1 SQLLAQ
7 ANRHMGV
14 YPIAP
19 ENSRQRSAL
28 SRQLHPHPPRRLRGR
43 GSPTPH
49 RNGARYRISVVAFLT
64 LLAWHAPAIS
74 VAQTIGEHAEMER
87 LRVKADEAIANGDPD
102 GAAMNSGKAALMASQ
117 LAKRDGENPTGDWY
131 RAAEAL
137 FRSQEHGYR
146 ALALFQRGGGN
157 PPASTGV
164 CQSLQLAKQESS
176 RAMQRFE

>member
-1 SQLLAQ
+1 
-7 ANRHMGV
+7 
-14 YPIAP
+14 
-19 ENSRQRSAL
+19 
-28 SRQLHPHPPRRLRGR
+28 
-43 GSPTPH
+43 
-49 RNGARYRISVVAFLT
+49 
-64 LLAWHAPAIS
+64 
-74 VAQTIGEHAEMER
+74 MER

-117 LAKRDGENPTGDWY
+117 LAKRDGENPTGEWY

-164 CQSLQLAKQESS
+164 CQSMQLAKQESR
-176 RAMQRFE
+176 RAMQRFENLGHPTDKGNSSEPSLSSIAAEWDRTTRELGGDFQCP